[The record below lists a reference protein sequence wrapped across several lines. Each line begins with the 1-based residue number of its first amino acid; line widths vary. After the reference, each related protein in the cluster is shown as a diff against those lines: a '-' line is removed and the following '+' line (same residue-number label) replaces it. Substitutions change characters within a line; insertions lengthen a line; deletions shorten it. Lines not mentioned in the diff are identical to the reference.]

1 MDKEVKVT
9 GKMEMA
15 IKTVKEMGGKAFA
28 REVLEY
34 LDANYADRAELKT
47 FNAVNATLAAC
58 AGKGLATKAKGV
70 FREKMLTQYSVPVD
84 AEQ

>member
-15 IKTVKEMGGKAFA
+15 INTVKEMGGKDFA

-70 FREKMLTQYSVPVD
+70 FREKMLTQYTVAVD
-84 AEQ
+84 AE

>member
-1 MDKEVKVT
+1 MNEVKVT
-9 GKMEMA
+9 SKMKMVLQA
-15 IKTVKEMGGKAFA
+15 IKEIGGAAFA

-70 FREKMLTQYSVPVD
+70 FREKMLTQYTVPVD
-84 AEQ
+84 AE

>member
-9 GKMEMA
+9 GKMDMA

-70 FREKMLTQYSVPVD
+70 FREKMLTQYTVAVD
-84 AEQ
+84 AE

>member
-9 GKMEMA
+9 GKMEFA

-34 LDANYADRAELKT
+34 LDENYADRAELKT

-70 FREKMLTQYSVPVD
+70 FREKMLTQYTVPVD
-84 AEQ
+84 AE